1 MFTVISWIIIAL
13 EVIFIGFLA
22 FMAVKKR
29 KITLTENVWYFIPSV
44 LILYALYATEL
55 FYSALETGAKLS
67 IYAFIN
73 LIKVCLNVF
82 KPEIEY
88 ADSLL
93 LASNSVYSVAF
104 FIGVLLALG
113 VFITFII
120 NVIYYFFY
128 AKIRIRKILS
138 SGCDILIADDD
149 DADIYMR
156 NYANTIL
163 LIQDYPTRDMKKVYR
178 EKGIVYFVSK
188 LNESALIS
196 RFSKFINNGKDYNV
210 VCIKER
216 DYTLKLVA
224 VFKNFVKQTAS
235 ENFYLHVEFYYK
247 NFKSINEVVSAD
259 KEFSPY
265 INCFNKYE
273 LVARKFIQ
281 NYPVTKFV
289 PAEFFDHEKAI
300 VKPDKKI
307 NVLYVGYGKMASALF
322 SASMINDKLVTENNN
337 RLTEKFVNF
346 YLYDKERSKDESK
359 NKFFY
364 NDRYFAQEY
373 NKEEYFAPIQKN
385 NNVEYKCCDI
395 EHSDGAKDYQSK
407 LTNNKDEFHNII
419 ITLGSDVENVDT
431 AIKTVLYLRQHD
443 VENYHIFIRLKAER
457 EEYKAF
463 FDSQKITFFGGESY
477 ILNHSIIV
485 DEALMARAKTVNSSY
500 EEKKKAISKW
510 TKLSSIK
517 KLSNVYAGL
526 NLRLKL
532 NLLGYDLVQNDGQNF
547 DDKLVSELVS
557 RLEKQTP
564 PVDAPYQDYL
574 YFYKDGFN
582 SANALSYQEKLR
594 WNAFYLDNGYA
605 LMKKTDIKVISN
617 DQIIKD
623 NDSKKLHA
631 CLTTVEGLDE
641 YHQLIAK
648 ELSTISNK
656 TIEEELVNAD
666 TYKYDYSVLD
676 VIKTFKEDSPMVIV
690 KRR

>member
-1 MFTVISWIIIAL
+1 
-13 EVIFIGFLA
+13 
-22 FMAVKKR
+22 
-29 KITLTENVWYFIPSV
+29 
-44 LILYALYATEL
+44 
-55 FYSALETGAKLS
+55 
-67 IYAFIN
+67 
-73 LIKVCLNVF
+73 
-82 KPEIEY
+82 
-88 ADSLL
+88 
-93 LASNSVYSVAF
+93 
-104 FIGVLLALG
+104 
-113 VFITFII
+113 
-120 NVIYYFFY
+120 
-128 AKIRIRKILS
+128 
-138 SGCDILIADDD
+138 
-149 DADIYMR
+149 
-156 NYANTIL
+156 
-163 LIQDYPTRDMKKVYR
+163 
-178 EKGIVYFVSK
+178 
-188 LNESALIS
+188 
-196 RFSKFINNGKDYNV
+196 
-210 VCIKER
+210 
-216 DYTLKLVA
+216 
-224 VFKNFVKQTAS
+224 
-235 ENFYLHVEFYYK
+235 
-247 NFKSINEVVSAD
+247 
-259 KEFSPY
+259 
-265 INCFNKYE
+265 
-273 LVARKFIQ
+273 
-281 NYPVTKFV
+281 
-289 PAEFFDHEKAI
+289 
-300 VKPDKKI
+300 
-307 NVLYVGYGKMASALF
+307 
-322 SASMINDKLVTENNN
+322 
-337 RLTEKFVNF
+337 
-346 YLYDKERSKDESK
+346 
-359 NKFFY
+359 
-364 NDRYFAQEY
+364 
-373 NKEEYFAPIQKN
+373 
-385 NNVEYKCCDI
+385 
-395 EHSDGAKDYQSK
+395 
-407 LTNNKDEFHNII
+407 
-419 ITLGSDVENVDT
+419 
-431 AIKTVLYLRQHD
+431 

-557 RLEKQTP
+557 RLENQTP

-623 NDSKKLHA
+623 DDSKKLHA

-648 ELSTISNK
+648 ELSKISNK
-656 TIEEELVNAD
+656 TLEQELVNAD